1 MCISYIFAI
10 TNNKKEK
17 IMNTI
22 NDIKNRIINTLSN
35 VGKTEYFSV
44 YTTTGEEVKIRV
56 GNHSGNRLNNG
67 ETKTLSFIT
76 NRTEQSKSG
85 YNAMIEEWVVDME
98 TGLTDTF
105 QTIEQV
111 LDWEDVS
118 DNQEAAEELNYELI

>member
-1 MCISYIFAI
+1 
-10 TNNKKEK
+10 
-17 IMNTI
+17 MNTI

-44 YTTTGEEVKIRV
+44 YTTTGEDVKIRV

-85 YNAMIEEWVVDME
+85 YNAMIEEWVIDIE

-118 DNQEAAEELNYELI
+118 DNQEAAEELNFELI